1 MFGYRWNQG
10 PHSGLLHFFP
20 TAFLTM
26 FPAEDPTCS
35 RPFHDILHIPCHRER
50 HEISA
55 TELVV
60 TFVLHSHRAVQT
72 SETIFQCFPLGKRL
86 RNQPAMDGMVPNRTT
101 RFIRTACILAW
112 HIVRRNRHDLEHDTH
127 KHAATV
133 WAGHL
138 VAPQW
143 RYLQP
148 YYLWLVQG
156 PVPGQQCFTLF
167 CVFFHLTGMSPPMA
181 LKLA

>member
-1 MFGYRWNQG
+1 MGYRWCSSFVNKTCRIFG
-10 PHSGLLHFFP
+10 SGGIRATRRGVTIVTCPDVRLPLKPKPAFTIVLTNLPDYLLHFFP
-20 TAFLTM
+20 TVFLTM

-86 RNQPAMDGMVPNRTT
+86 RNQPAMDGMVPNRTAW
-101 RFIRTACILAW
+101 FIRTACILAW
-112 HIVRRNRHDLEHDTH
+112 HIVRRNRYDLEHDTH

-133 WAGHL
+133 WAGH
-138 VAPQW
+138 
-143 RYLQP
+143 
-148 YYLWLVQG
+148 
-156 PVPGQQCFTLF
+156 
-167 CVFFHLTGMSPPMA
+167 
-181 LKLA
+181 